1 VNGNGD
7 SGPLHDAAQPE
18 VVMCHRGA
26 SHRMIVRQMATG
38 ALPRNELAFAL
49 PFYH

>member
-1 VNGNGD
+1 VKGKGN
-7 SGPLHDAAQPE
+7 SGPLHYAAQPE

-38 ALPRNELAFAL
+38 ALPRNGLDFAL
-49 PFYH
+49 SLYR